1 MRSGFWVG
9 LKDYPE
15 RETWHGF
22 VLLGLSCLDIF
33 WKELVGLLT
42 CNFAGLEDQGLGMK

>member
-9 LKDYPE
+9 LKDYAE
-15 RETWHGF
+15 RETWHSF

-33 WKELVGLLT
+33 WKELFVLLRSKL
-42 CNFAGLEDQGLGMK
+42 AHL